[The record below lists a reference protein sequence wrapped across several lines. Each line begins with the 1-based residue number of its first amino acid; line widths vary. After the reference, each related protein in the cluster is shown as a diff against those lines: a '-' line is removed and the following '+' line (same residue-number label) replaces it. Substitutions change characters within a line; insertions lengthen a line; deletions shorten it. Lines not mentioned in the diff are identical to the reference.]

1 MRRFVLLFV
10 IVPLTVVVIVL
21 SVANR
26 SSVTLSLDP
35 FGASPALS
43 VTAPFFLFL
52 FAPLGRGILLG
63 GVAAWIGQGKWRR
76 AARNE
81 RANAAALRRDVDQ
94 LRASAAAQAS
104 LPPAR
109 RDAA

>member
-1 MRRFVLLFV
+1 MLFL
-10 IVPLTVVVIVL
+10 IVPLTVMVIVL

-26 SSVTLSLDP
+26 SSVTLLLDP

-43 VTAPFFLFL
+43 VTAPFFVFL
-52 FAPLGRGILLG
+52 FGALGLGILLG
-63 GVAAWIGQGKWRR
+63 GIAAWIGQGKWRR

-94 LRASAAAQAS
+94 LRASAAAQSS